1 MQNSKCFAVCLC
13 SFLKQYRKNCEA
25 YTTHPIGNWLS
36 IVKNL
41 SVRRV
46 FKMPTRFEI
55 AVWFHTRTYDRVCT
69 NYDRGYEE
77 QPPGTEC
84 LCSGVWA
91 SPALPHGLLSFPLFR
106 LPHFGPFFGGPALV
120 LVRLPTA
127 PFLLVFDEL
136 ILPAPFLFV
145 PVRRGWAFPRA
156 RDLVLARP
164 RLRPTRCRGN

>member
-1 MQNSKCFAVCLC
+1 
-13 SFLKQYRKNCEA
+13 
-25 YTTHPIGNWLS
+25 
-36 IVKNL
+36 
-41 SVRRV
+41 
-46 FKMPTRFEI
+46 MPTRFEI

-106 LPHFGPFFGGPALV
+106 LPHFGPFFGGRALV

-136 ILPAPFLFV
+136 IFFFLCLLLFYSFPFDEGGPFL
-145 PVRRGWAFPRA
+145 VRGI
-156 RDLVLARP
+156 
-164 RLRPTRCRGN
+164 